1 MPSSRLIIRNAS
13 VLSLDNSNNFYYPA
27 TVVVEDDVISSIS
40 EREQQTWHDDAP
52 TTIID
57 GTDKLLMPGLVD
69 LHFHTSVAKGYND
82 SLPLWEYLDQ
92 VWYPALRALTPETAR
107 TAALYSYVSAVKSGT
122 TCVNDM
128 FCFVPSL
135 ASAAEAIGI
144 RAVLSNDV
152 ALPEHRLDTL
162 EDNIEN
168 VRKHSDGKL
177 GSSRVRVRLGLEW
190 IPLSDLE
197 LLRAIGAAK
206 KELGVGVHIH
216 LCESLSELD
225 DCKARFGPDKTP
237 VRLAHEAGLL
247 GPDCVAAHCVQLT
260 DDDIALLAETG
271 THVSYNP
278 GSNAKLGNGVARL
291 QDLVAAGVNVGM
303 GVDACECHNSMDM
316 FETLKIGSYV
326 QRAVHRDAAIG
337 QARDLLKM
345 ATKNG
350 ARALGVDAGTIEVG
364 RKADVIL
371 LDLKKDM
378 MFTPLLRQPK
388 TDRQKMIESHLV
400 FGCNGTAV
408 DTVIIDGRIVMKGRK
423 VLGVDEDVVRTDM
436 ESLFE
441 NLVEEMQRQRVDR
454 AKT

>member
-1 MPSSRLIIRNAS
+1 MSSSRIIIRNVS
-13 VLSLDNSNNFYYPA
+13 VLSLDDNDNFYYPA
-27 TVVVEDDVISSIS
+27 TVVIEDNVISSIS
-40 EREQQTWHDDAP
+40 EHQQSISTDESPA
-52 TTIID
+52 TVID

-82 SLPLWEYLDQ
+82 SLPLWEFLDQ

-107 TAALYSYVSAVKSGT
+107 IAALYSYVSAVKSGT

-128 FCFVPSL
+128 FSFVPSL
-135 ASAAEAIGI
+135 ASAAEEVGI

-162 EDNIEN
+162 EENIKNIKEL
-168 VRKHSDGKL
+168 DGKI
-177 GSSRVRVRLGLEW
+177 GNGRVRVRLGLEW
-190 IPLSDLE
+190 LPLSDFKLLE
-197 LLRAIGAAK
+197 AIGAAK

-216 LCESLSELD
+216 LCESVSELD
-225 DCKARFGPDKTP
+225 DCKARFGPSKTP
-237 VRLAHEAGLL
+237 IRLAYDAGIL

-260 DDDIALLAETG
+260 DDDINLLAETG

-303 GVDACECHNSMDM
+303 GVDACECHNSTDM

-326 QRAVHRDAAIG
+326 QRALHRDATVG

-350 ARALGVDAGTIEVG
+350 ANALGIDAGTIEVG
-364 RKADVIL
+364 KKADVIL
-371 LDLKKDM
+371 LDLKKNM
-378 MFTPLLRQPK
+378 MFTPLLRKPK
-388 TDRQKMIESHLV
+388 EDRQRMLESHLV

-408 DTVIIDGRIVMKGRK
+408 DTVIIDGRIVMSGRR
-423 VLGVDEDVVRTDM
+423 VLGVNEDGVRDDM

-441 NLVEEMQRQRVDR
+441 TLKTEMQRQRVDR

>member
-1 MPSSRLIIRNAS
+1 MPSSRLIIQNVS
-13 VLSLDNSNNFYYPA
+13 VLTLDEVDSFYFPA
-27 TVVVEDDVISSIS
+27 TVVIEDDLISRIF
-40 EREQQTWHDDAP
+40 EGGQQMPLQDDTP
-52 TTIID
+52 TDLID

-82 SLPLWEYLDQ
+82 TLPLWEFLDQ

-107 TAALYSYVSAVKSGT
+107 IAALYSYVSALKSGT

-135 ASAAEAIGI
+135 ASAADVTGI
-144 RAVLSNDV
+144 RAVLANDV

-162 EDNIEN
+162 EEN
-168 VRKHSDGKL
+168 VRNIRNLDGKR
-177 GSSRVRVRLGLEW
+177 GNGRIRVRLGLEW

-197 LLRAIGAAK
+197 LLKSVGAAK

-237 VRLAHEAGLL
+237 IRLAYEAGIL
-247 GPDCVAAHCVQLT
+247 GPDCVAAHCVHLT

-278 GSNAKLGNGVARL
+278 GSNAKLGNGVTRL
-291 QDLVAAGVNVGM
+291 QDLVAAGVNVGL
-303 GVDACECHNSMDM
+303 GVDACECHNSTDM
-316 FETLKIGSYV
+316 FETLKLGSYV
-326 QRAVHRDAAIG
+326 QRALHQDATLG

-345 ATKNG
+345 ATRNG
-350 ARALGVDAGTIEVG
+350 AKALGINAGTIEVG
-364 RKADVIL
+364 KKADVIL

-378 MFTPLLRQPK
+378 MFTPLLKSPK
-388 TDRQKMIESHLV
+388 SDRQRMLESHLV

-408 DTVIIDGRIVMKGRK
+408 DTVIVDGRVVVKERK
-423 VLGVDEDVVRTDM
+423 VLGVDEDAVRRDM
-436 ESLFE
+436 EALFE
-441 NLVEEMQRQRVDR
+441 SLVLEMERQRVDR
-454 AKT
+454 TKV

>member
-1 MPSSRLIIRNAS
+1 MPSSRLVIQNVS
-13 VLSLDNSNNFYYPA
+13 VLTLDEVDSFYFPA
-27 TVVVEDDVISSIS
+27 TVIVEDDLISHIS
-40 EREQQTWHDDAP
+40 ESEQQVPLQDDMP
-52 TTIID
+52 TAFID

-82 SLPLWEYLDQ
+82 TLPLWEFLDQ

-107 TAALYSYVSAVKSGT
+107 TAALYSYVSALKSGT

-135 ASAAEAIGI
+135 ASAADRTGI

-162 EDNIEN
+162 EEN
-168 VRKHSDGKL
+168 VNNIKSLDGKL
-177 GSSRVRVRLGLEW
+177 GNGRIRIRLGLEW

-197 LLRAIGAAK
+197 LLKSIGAAK
-206 KELGVGVHIH
+206 RELGVGVHIH

-237 VRLAHEAGLL
+237 IRLAYEAGIL
-247 GPDCVAAHCVQLT
+247 GPDCVAAHCVHLT
-260 DDDIALLAETG
+260 DNDIALLAETG

-278 GSNAKLGNGVARL
+278 GSNAKLGNGVTRL
-291 QDLVAAGVNVGM
+291 QELVAAGVNVGM
-303 GVDACECHNSMDM
+303 GVDACECHNSTDM

-326 QRAVHRDAAIG
+326 QRALHQDATLG
-337 QARDLLKM
+337 QARELLKM
-345 ATKNG
+345 ATRNG
-350 ARALGVDAGTIEVG
+350 AKALGVDAGTIQVG
-364 RKADVIL
+364 KKADVIL

-378 MFTPLLRQPK
+378 MFTPLLKGPK
-388 TDRQKMIESHLV
+388 DDRQRMLESHLV

-408 DTVIIDGRIVMKGRK
+408 DTVIVDGRVVVRERK
-423 VLGVDEDVVRTDM
+423 VLGVDEDVVRRDM
-436 ESLFE
+436 EELFE
-441 NLVEEMQRQRVDR
+441 SLVLEMQRQRMYRTKV
-454 AKT
+454 

>member
-1 MPSSRLIIRNAS
+1 MPSSRLVIQNLS
-13 VLSLDNSNNFYYPA
+13 VLTLDWDDNFYFPA
-27 TVVVEDDVISSIS
+27 TVVIEDDLIAHIS
-40 EREQQTWHDDAP
+40 EGEYQSPQDGVSTSV
-52 TTIID
+52 ID

-82 SLPLWEYLDQ
+82 NLPLWEYLDQ

-107 TAALYSYVSAVKSGT
+107 TAALYSYVSALKSGT

-128 FCFVPSL
+128 FCLVPSL
-135 ASAAEAIGI
+135 ASAAETTGI

-168 VRKHSDGKL
+168 VKTLDGKL
-177 GSSRVRVRLGLEW
+177 ANGRIKIRLGLEW
-190 IPLSDLE
+190 IPLADFDL
-197 LLRAIGAAK
+197 LKSLGAAK

-216 LCESLSELD
+216 LCESLSELE
-225 DCKARFGPDKTP
+225 DCKARFGQDKSP
-237 VRLAHEAGLL
+237 IRLAYEAGIL
-247 GPDCVAAHCVQLT
+247 GPDCVAAHCVHLT

-278 GSNAKLGNGVARL
+278 GSNAKLGNGVTRL

-303 GVDACECHNSMDM
+303 GVDACECHNSTDM

-326 QRAVHRDAAIG
+326 QRALHQDAALG

-345 ATKNG
+345 ATGNG
-350 ARALGVDAGTIEVG
+350 AKALGINAGMIEVG

-371 LDLKKDM
+371 LDLTKDM
-378 MFTPLLRQPK
+378 MFTPLLKEPK
-388 TDRQKMIESHLV
+388 EDRQRMLESHLV

-408 DTVIIDGRIVMKGRK
+408 DTVIVDGIVVVKERR
-423 VLGVDEDVVRTDM
+423 VLGVDEESVRKDM

-441 NLVEEMQRQRVDR
+441 SLVKEMQKQRMDR
-454 AKT
+454 VKS

>member
-1 MPSSRLIIRNAS
+1 MPSPRLIIRNVS
-13 VLSLDNSNNFYYPA
+13 VLTLDDDNNFYYPA
-27 TVVVEDDVISSIS
+27 TVVIEDNTISSIS
-40 EREQQTWHDDAP
+40 ECEQHVSQGDASA
-52 TTIID
+52 TVID

-107 TAALYSYVSAVKSGT
+107 TAALYSYITAVKSGT

-135 ASAAEAIGI
+135 AAAAEEVGI

-168 VRKHSDGKL
+168 VKKLDGKSES
-177 GSSRVRVRLGLEW
+177 GRVRVRLGLEW
-190 IPLSDLE
+190 IPLSDFD
-197 LLRAIGAAK
+197 LLKAVGAAK

-225 DCKARFGPDKTP
+225 DCKARFGLDKTP
-237 VRLAHEAGLL
+237 IRLAYEAGIL

-260 DDDIALLAETG
+260 DDDISLLAETG

-291 QDLVAAGVNVGM
+291 QDLVAAGVNIGM
-303 GVDACECHNSMDM
+303 GVDACECHNSTDM
-316 FETLKIGSYV
+316 FETLKIGSYL
-326 QRAVHRDAAIG
+326 QRAIHRDATVG

-345 ATKNG
+345 ATRNG
-350 ARALGVDAGTIEVG
+350 ARALDVDAGTVEVG
-364 RKADVIL
+364 KKADVIL

-423 VLGVDEDVVRTDM
+423 VLGVDEDAVRTDM

-441 NLVEEMQRQRVDR
+441 NLVEEMRRQRVDR